1 MLKILSARQRVW
13 PEMGTLHEF
22 QTDLITVE
30 GLYHHLGWFWVL
42 FPTRS
47 SAEYDYC
54 KGSARVP
61 PTPFH
66 LEGLAVEP

>member
-1 MLKILSARQRVW
+1 MLPTKA
-13 PEMGTLHEF
+13 TD
-22 QTDLITVE
+22 QTVR
-30 GLYHHLGWFWVL
+30 G
-42 FPTRS
+42 
-47 SAEYDYC
+47 YC